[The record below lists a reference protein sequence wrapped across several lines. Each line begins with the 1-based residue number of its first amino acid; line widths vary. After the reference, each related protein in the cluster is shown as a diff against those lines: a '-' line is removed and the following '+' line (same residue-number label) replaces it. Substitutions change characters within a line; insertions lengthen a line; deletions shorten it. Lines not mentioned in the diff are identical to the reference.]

1 MQPTLTRKASTT
13 TTQMGI
19 PATEKQRAL
28 SRDLSGYSIYGH
40 YCDED
45 KLEKMFNF
53 NVVLQLLPLCL
64 LCLKMIASSVS
75 GLE

>member
-1 MQPTLTRKASTT
+1 MQPTLTRKPSTT

-19 PATEKQRAL
+19 PATEKQRVL

-40 YCDED
+40 CCNED

-64 LCLKMIASSVS
+64 LRLKMLATSVS